1 MEITKTSIDGVL
13 IVAPQIYKDNRG
25 YFMESFNLN
34 EFRNKSGLNEIEF
47 VQDNESF
54 SKYNTLRGLHFQTGD
69 FAQAKLVRVV
79 QGSVFDVAVDIR
91 EGSPTYGKWF
101 GIELSEHN
109 NQQLFIPR
117 GCAHGFYVTSRE
129 GAKFQYKC
137 DNYYNKDSEN
147 GIIWND
153 KDINIEWPINNF
165 DKEWLSISDKDKLWK
180 PLYNK
185 NEED

>member
-1 MEITKTSIDGVL
+1 M
-13 IVAPQIYKDNRG
+13 
-25 YFMESFNLN
+25 
-34 EFRNKSGLNEIEF
+34 
-47 VQDNESF
+47 
-54 SKYNTLRGLHFQTGD
+54 
-69 FAQAKLVRVV
+69 V

-91 EGSPTYGKWF
+91 EGSPTYGEWF

-147 GIIWND
+147 GIIL
-153 KDINIEWPINNF
+153 IFYLTPIIFLIALKCTNAIRSIASSVKRNSHSSL
-165 DKEWLSISDKDKLWK
+165 LSMKKFSLKTVGHLVFLRI
-180 PLYNK
+180 
-185 NEED
+185 